1 LLNHLKEVEITGWRG
16 TEHEV
21 AFVKRLFDW
30 GTKLKEMTV
39 NFHRSISEVKAK
51 ELYQSFQ
58 SFSRPGVCMKF
69 YRCQIRSEK
78 SSKVLYA
85 PKD

>member
-1 LLNHLKEVEITGWRG
+1 MLNHLKEVEITGWRG

-51 ELYQSFQ
+51 ELYQIFQ
-58 SFSRPGVCMKF
+58 SFSRPGLCMKF
-69 YRCQIRSEK
+69 YRIENC
-78 SSKVLYA
+78 SKVLYA